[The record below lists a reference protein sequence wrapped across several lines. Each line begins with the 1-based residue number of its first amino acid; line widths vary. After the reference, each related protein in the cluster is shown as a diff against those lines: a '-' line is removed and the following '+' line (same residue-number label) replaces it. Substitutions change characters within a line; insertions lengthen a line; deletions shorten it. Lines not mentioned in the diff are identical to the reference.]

1 MTTLADEWGDRA
13 DAAITN
19 ARALDSGTG
28 SAFEYAWLAQAIAER
43 NVYGWEEPEPN
54 AYLAKAIAL
63 RHADGGF
70 GLPYAWD
77 AFGDG
82 TINPASTTYTAT
94 LWQVGTV
101 LCAAYRAGRTDVL
114 PVIKGILDKIY
125 TIALIPVDVGYGVPY
140 SDSPNDKRAGYV
152 VHNCNALIGAL
163 LAEVK
168 SSGIDYRWS
177 TATWYLQAITR
188 QEVRAYRPTTRD
200 WSYRD
205 GTPTVGQ
212 DSAHNAACIEAMLI
226 LAPGVAWSALEWA
239 MGNELDSRSGWTHA
253 SLAKFKPDASGQWL
267 GEYDAK
273 MAEPASNVFSIWCQ
287 VARTTALAASASEGV
302 TT

>member
-1 MTTLADEWGDRA
+1 MLLSQEWGNRS
-13 DAAITN
+13 DAAITA
-19 ARALDSGTG
+19 ARNLDNGTG
-28 SAFEYAWLAQAIAER
+28 SAFDYAWLAQAIAER
-43 NVYGWEEPEPN
+43 SSAGWGDPAAN
-54 AYLAKAIAL
+54 SYLDKAIAQ
-63 RHADGGF
+63 RHPDGGF

-82 TINPASTTYTAT
+82 TTNPATATYTAT

-101 LCAAYRAGRTDVL
+101 LCAAHRAGRPDVQKVL
-114 PVIKGILDKIY
+114 EGILDKIY
-125 TIALIPVDVGYGVPY
+125 TLALIPVDVGYGIPY
-140 SDSPNDKRAGYV
+140 SDHLNDKRAGYV

-188 QEVRAYRPTTRD
+188 QEVRAYRPSTRD
-200 WSYRD
+200 WAYRD

-212 DSAHNAACIEAMLI
+212 DSAHNAACIEAMFT
-226 LAPGVAWSALEWA
+226 LAPGVAFDALEFA
-239 MGNELDSRSGWTHA
+239 MSNQLDSRSGWTHA
-253 SLAKFKPDASGQWL
+253 SLAKFKPEASGQWL

-273 MAEPASNVFSIWCQ
+273 MAEPASRTFSIWCQ
-287 VARTTALAASASEGV
+287 VARTTALAAKAAEGL
-302 TT
+302 